1 MGFGVDFTIF
11 KLLVT
16 EINDKCELISF
27 LSPHWNRIKVTGAFP
42 SIFTDK
48 FMADI
53 VAFKDLKLCKADM
66 FFFNSNDPS
75 NLPEYISSELIDTD
89 IVDVVVVVAGAAGD
103 SLLAEAWVE
112 IVEVFFALVLVPAL
126 KDAIC

>member
-1 MGFGVDFTIF
+1 MGFGVNFAIF
-11 KLLVT
+11 ELLIT

-27 LSPHWNRIKVTGAFP
+27 LSPHWNKIKITGAFP

-53 VAFKDLKLCKADM
+53 VSFEDLELCKADM
-66 FFFNSNDPS
+66 LFFDSNDPS
-75 NLPEYISSELIDTD
+75 NLPEHISSELIDTD
-89 IVDVVVVVAGAAGD
+89 IVDVVVVVARATGD

-112 IVEVFFALVLVPAL
+112 IVEVFFALVLVPASE
-126 KDAIC
+126 DAIC